1 MVEAIHFLPAS
12 SYNTIACFVTMESPG
27 EAAFMIRA
35 LNNTEAFGTII
46 YASLAVEKNDKRK
59 KLHPEEE
66 WIQWY
71 PLEIRNFPHWTV
83 PDDIKATISTV
94 GPSSQRVRI
103 MHYDPL
109 PTLSIARAY
118 FREEA
123 DRDAS
128 LKELAGYEFSP
139 GYPLSAEALPRTP
152 GTGPG
157 TLQLQQQWQKWE
169 QPSEPSE
176 DSQQPRQPQQPQ
188 QLQQPQ
194 LSQPSA
200 FNPNLVA
207 MSMMPALNIPNRP
220 TMPMLNI
227 PGGGALVENA
237 MFPPAV
243 FPMGWMPSVG

>member
-1 MVEAIHFLPAS
+1 MQ
-12 SYNTIACFVTMESPG
+12 
-27 EAAFMIRA
+27 
-35 LNNTEAFGTII
+35 AFGTII

-139 GYPLSAEALPRTP
+139 GYPLSAEALPRTVFLRVSYCHGRGVLP
-152 GTGPG
+152 FGTRIMN
-157 TLQLQQQWQKWE
+157 QKC
-169 QPSEPSE
+169 
-176 DSQQPRQPQQPQ
+176 
-188 QLQQPQ
+188 
-194 LSQPSA
+194 
-200 FNPNLVA
+200 V
-207 MSMMPALNIPNRP
+207 
-220 TMPMLNI
+220 TCT
-227 PGGGALVENA
+227 
-237 MFPPAV
+237 
-243 FPMGWMPSVG
+243 

>member
-1 MVEAIHFLPAS
+1 M
-12 SYNTIACFVTMESPG
+12 
-27 EAAFMIRA
+27 
-35 LNNTEAFGTII
+35 
-46 YASLAVEKNDKRK
+46 
-59 KLHPEEE
+59 
-66 WIQWY
+66 
-71 PLEIRNFPHWTV
+71 
-83 PDDIKATISTV
+83 
-94 GPSSQRVRI
+94 
-103 MHYDPL
+103 
-109 PTLSIARAY
+109 
-118 FREEA
+118 
-123 DRDAS
+123 
-128 LKELAGYEFSP
+128 
-139 GYPLSAEALPRTP
+139 RTP

-227 PGGGALVENA
+227 PGGEGLWLK
-237 MFPPAV
+237 MPCFPRLSSQWDGCHPLAET
-243 FPMGWMPSVG
+243 GHWT